1 MLMSIRSGSYLSV
14 VSHDVVE
21 AGQQA
26 QAGTDLHMHGPVDVV
41 EEVQGLVDQLTTLFQ
56 ET

>member
-1 MLMSIRSGSYLSV
+1 M

-21 AGQQA
+21 ARQQA
-26 QAGTDLHMHGPVDVV
+26 QAGTDLHMHGPVHVV

-56 ET
+56 ETYRQTRKIIP